1 MTARSTMARRLM
13 RGEWRLRRRRG
24 SGIIVSAW
32 MPCIVTSHPI
42 VAAKQRSC
50 YQLLL
55 PKDENPEKPW
65 AETGVPPVV
74 RPGAAMRPHACGWMW
89 NADRGVALAFH
100 ASARLWMD
108 AIALRAYR
116 HTIET
121 VNRHLETM
129 GSERLPRGAN
139 AGFERKAP

>member
-1 MTARSTMARRLM
+1 M

-74 RPGAAMRPHACGWMW
+74 RPGAAMRPHAW
-89 NADRGVALAFH
+89 
-100 ASARLWMD
+100 WMD
-108 AIALRAYR
+108 AIAVRADR
-116 HTIET
+116 HTMET

-139 AGFERKAP
+139 AGFERKVP

>member
-1 MTARSTMARRLM
+1 M

-74 RPGAAMRPHACGWMW
+74 RPGAAMRPHACGWMPSHCVRI
-89 NADRGVALAFH
+89 AI
-100 ASARLWMD
+100 RLRRSTVTWRRWAVSGCPEAPMPD
-108 AIALRAYR
+108 LNGRR
-116 HTIET
+116 HET
-121 VNRHLETM
+121 RSLHSFVRT
-129 GSERLPRGAN
+129 
-139 AGFERKAP
+139 